1 MRTPYF
7 EKVAARMAE
16 DVAEDQDHHELMGQL
31 VLAMRASGMDPES
44 DSDREAFV
52 KLLKKMTPQKLAM
65 AAKRQTA
72 SKATAAGKAAK
83 AASRE

>member
-1 MRTPYF
+1 MKKFF
-7 EKVAARMAE
+7 ERVASRMSE
-16 DVAEDQDHHELMGQL
+16 EVAEDQDHPELMGQL

-65 AAKRQTA
+65 AARRQTA
-72 SKATAAGKAAK
+72 AKATVAGKAAK
-83 AASRE
+83 AASKE

>member
-1 MRTPYF
+1 VSRR
-7 EKVAARMAE
+7 VAE
-16 DVAEDQDHHELMGQL
+16 DVSEDQEHSEVLGQL
-31 VLAMRASGMDPES
+31 VLAMRAAGMDPE
-44 DSDREAFV
+44 DADDRDAFV

-72 SKATAAGKAAK
+72 TKATAAGKAAK